1 LSNIPIYKKGGME
14 IVTWKRL
21 LIGFTIIVIVGFII
35 GLFVYLNNSN
45 NEGNND
51 IKDNVVL
58 EEYTPQEEISDAQIR
73 QTMISLYFK
82 DDKGLIPE
90 VRYIDVKVLVKNPY
104 EEVLKMLIEGPK
116 TENLKRT
123 IPKETK
129 INKIDKIGDKLII
142 ELSKEFVL
150 NQNEEEKK
158 IAVKSI
164 ENTLTQFI
172 EINEVT
178 VKSND

>member
-1 LSNIPIYKKGGME
+1 M
-14 IVTWKRL
+14 VVWKRL
-21 LIGFTIIVIVGFII
+21 LIGFVIIVVVGFII

-45 NEGNND
+45 NEENNN
-51 IKDNVVL
+51 IKDSIVF

-90 VRYIDVKVLVKNPY
+90 VRYVDVKILINNPY

-116 TENLKRT
+116 TENLKRI

-129 INKIDKIGDKLII
+129 INKIEKIGDKLII

-158 IAVKSI
+158 IAIKSI

-178 VKSND
+178 VKSDD